1 MDNHFPLVSSLGSE
15 DRLVL
20 DRLTSRG
27 GAWIVGGWI
36 RDILSQG
43 NGGELDIA
51 TDLLPHEVVSLFPDS
66 LTHGS
71 RYGTVVVRLPHS
83 DSSWDVTTLRTE
95 TNYNDGRRPENVVF
109 GTDIQEDLSR
119 RDFTVNSMAV
129 SYPSGELLDP
139 YNGARDLSN
148 KILKTV
154 GLAEER
160 FSEDGLRIIRAY
172 RFLAL
177 SDDWILDPGAELA
190 IQNCIGMLS
199 RISPERIGSE
209 FRKILELPSHR
220 ASLLK
225 MQDHGV
231 LEKIVPGARVAEDFS
246 SSGQFAVDLS
256 LMFHQGNGS
265 RDDAILS
272 FENGLAPTKQEV
284 KTLTLLLGL
293 APCDLLNS
301 NEEIRRFQVSLNTT
315 DREMVLVYLQK
326 LGFNRRGAVCEV
338 DFPKAG
344 SAPLLDGHMLSEIT
358 GVGPGQRLGKLKSY
372 LHRLQVE
379 KDLANTE
386 EVLLELDAIDWSGED
401 HLCWPELA
409 WP

>member
-1 MDNHFPLVSSLGSE
+1 LVSSLGSE
-15 DRLVL
+15 DRFVL

-36 RDILSQG
+36 RDVLSHG
-43 NGGELDIA
+43 DGGELDIA

-95 TNYNDGRRPENVVF
+95 TNYKDGRRPENVVF

-177 SDDWILDPGAELA
+177 SDDWILDP
-190 IQNCIGMLS
+190 
-199 RISPERIGSE
+199 
-209 FRKILELPSHR
+209 
-220 ASLLK
+220 
-225 MQDHGV
+225 
-231 LEKIVPGARVAEDFS
+231 
-246 SSGQFAVDLS
+246 
-256 LMFHQGNGS
+256 
-265 RDDAILS
+265 
-272 FENGLAPTKQEV
+272 
-284 KTLTLLLGL
+284 
-293 APCDLLNS
+293 
-301 NEEIRRFQVSLNTT
+301 
-315 DREMVLVYLQK
+315 
-326 LGFNRRGAVCEV
+326 
-338 DFPKAG
+338 
-344 SAPLLDGHMLSEIT
+344 
-358 GVGPGQRLGKLKSY
+358 
-372 LHRLQVE
+372 
-379 KDLANTE
+379 
-386 EVLLELDAIDWSGED
+386 
-401 HLCWPELA
+401 
-409 WP
+409 

>member
-1 MDNHFPLVSSLGSE
+1 VDNHFPLVSSLGSE

-326 LGFNRRGAVCEV
+326 LGFNRRRAVSEV

>member
-1 MDNHFPLVSSLGSE
+1 M
-15 DRLVL
+15 
-20 DRLTSRG
+20 
-27 GAWIVGGWI
+27 
-36 RDILSQG
+36 
-43 NGGELDIA
+43 DIA

-220 ASLLK
+220 ASLLTVSYT
-225 MQDHGV
+225 H
-231 LEKIVPGARVAEDFS
+231 
-246 SSGQFAVDLS
+246 
-256 LMFHQGNGS
+256 
-265 RDDAILS
+265 
-272 FENGLAPTKQEV
+272 
-284 KTLTLLLGL
+284 LTL
-293 APCDLLNS
+293 PTMS
-301 NEEIRRFQVSLNTT
+301 
-315 DREMVLVYLQK
+315 
-326 LGFNRRGAVCEV
+326 
-338 DFPKAG
+338 
-344 SAPLLDGHMLSEIT
+344 
-358 GVGPGQRLGKLKSY
+358 
-372 LHRLQVE
+372 
-379 KDLANTE
+379 
-386 EVLLELDAIDWSGED
+386 
-401 HLCWPELA
+401 
-409 WP
+409 

>member
-95 TNYNDGRRPENVVF
+95 TNYNDGRRPESVVF

-129 SYPSGELLDP
+129 SYPGGELLDP

-190 IQNCIGMLS
+190 IQNCIGMLN

-209 FRKILELPSHR
+209 FRKILELPSHK

-272 FENGLAPTKQEV
+272 FENGLAPTKLEV

-293 APCDLLNS
+293 AHCDLLNS
-301 NEEIRRFQVSLNTT
+301 HEEIRRFQVSLNTT
-315 DREMVLVYLQK
+315 EREMVLVYLQK
-326 LGFNRRGAVCEV
+326 LGFNRRRAVSEV

>member
-177 SDDWILDPGAELA
+177 SDDWILDPGADLA

-326 LGFNRRGAVCEV
+326 LGFNRRGAVREV

>member
-1 MDNHFPLVSSLGSE
+1 
-15 DRLVL
+15 
-20 DRLTSRG
+20 
-27 GAWIVGGWI
+27 
-36 RDILSQG
+36 LSQG

-301 NEEIRRFQVSLNTT
+301 HEEIRRFQVSLNTT

-326 LGFNRRGAVCEV
+326 LGFNRRRAVSEV

>member
-190 IQNCIGMLS
+190 IQNCIGMLR

-326 LGFNRRGAVCEV
+326 LGFNRRGAVSEV

>member
-1 MDNHFPLVSSLGSE
+1 MDNHLPLVSSLGSE
-15 DRLVL
+15 DRFVL

-95 TNYNDGRRPENVVF
+95 TNYKDGRRPENVVF

-190 IQNCIGMLS
+190 IQNCVGMLN
-199 RISPERIGSE
+199 RISPERIGAE
-209 FRKILELPSHR
+209 FRKMLGLPSHR

-265 RDDAILS
+265 SDDAILS

-326 LGFNRRGAVCEV
+326 LGFNRRRAVSEV
-338 DFPKAG
+338 NFPKAG

-379 KDLANTE
+379 KDLADTE

>member
-326 LGFNRRGAVCEV
+326 LGFNRRGAVREV

>member
-129 SYPSGELLDP
+129 SYPGGELLDP

-190 IQNCIGMLS
+190 IQNCVGMLN
-199 RISPERIGSE
+199 RISPERIGAE
-209 FRKILELPSHR
+209 FRKMLGLPSHR

-231 LEKIVPGARVAEDFS
+231 LEKIVPGARVSEDFS

-265 RDDAILS
+265 HDEAIFS
-272 FENGLAPTKQEV
+272 VENGLAPTKQEV

-293 APCDLLNS
+293 AHCDLLNS
-301 NEEIRRFQVSLNTT
+301 HEEIRRFQVSLNTT
-315 DREMVLVYLQK
+315 EREMVLVYLQK
-326 LGFNRRGAVCEV
+326 LGFNRRRAVSEV

>member
-315 DREMVLVYLQK
+315 EREMVLVYLQK
-326 LGFNRRGAVCEV
+326 LGFNRRRAVSEV

>member
-326 LGFNRRGAVCEV
+326 LGFNRRRAVSEV

>member
-272 FENGLAPTKQEV
+272 FENGLAPTKLEV

-326 LGFNRRGAVCEV
+326 LGFNRRRAVSEV

>member
-1 MDNHFPLVSSLGSE
+1 
-15 DRLVL
+15 
-20 DRLTSRG
+20 
-27 GAWIVGGWI
+27 
-36 RDILSQG
+36 LSQG

-326 LGFNRRGAVCEV
+326 LGFNRRRAVSEV

>member
-326 LGFNRRGAVCEV
+326 LGFNRRGAVSEV

>member
-199 RISPERIGSE
+199 KISPERIGSE

-301 NEEIRRFQVSLNTT
+301 KEEIRRFQVSLNTT
-315 DREMVLVYLQK
+315 EREMVLVYLQK
-326 LGFNRRGAVCEV
+326 LGFNRRRAVSEV